1 MLLQVKDDKNLV
13 RDTTN
18 GAILNTDRA
27 GLERY
32 LAQRQIAKQRMDEQ
46 QEINSKVIKLEE
58 DITDIKNML
67 RELVQMKAPNGD

>member
-1 MLLQVKDDKNLV
+1 MFVQIDENKNLV

-18 GAILNTDRA
+18 RAILNTDRA
-27 GLERY
+27 GLESY
-32 LAQRQIAKQRMDEQ
+32 LAQRQIAKQRLAEQ
-46 QEINSKVIKLEE
+46 EEIKNKVEKLEE